1 MAKIRTVMRI
11 RTPHILR
18 RYVVAS
24 FLKTFSGGLAGF
36 LAIRIFAHFLEKMNL
51 FLGRETPVMVI
62 AEYLAL
68 QIPAFLVEV
77 LPISILLAAL
87 FTLGALSRYNEL
99 TAMVTAGIR
108 PVKIL
113 APILWFGFAM
123 SVLSFGINEF
133 LIPPIGL
140 RSNYVYYQL
149 IRGRTGNE
157 YLHQTNVIYR
167 GSNATDFM
175 IGELD
180 GEKGIATRFMVN
192 QFNHN
197 GTLICQVYAATATW
211 NGSSWVLYNGV
222 ERRFRADKGNIFW
235 EIGFRK
241 RYSRYT
247 ITPPELA
254 SPAVTPLTMNIW
266 ELSKWIQKTQARG
279 MSVRKELVR
288 FHIKIA
294 SPLSCLII
302 LLIGIPFGWNWGK
315 SGKMM
320 GFAISLFIAFGYW
333 GAIEAGRIMGEQ
345 GMLSPLPAAWFANV
359 VFGVLAIYLMGKQ
372 QVK

>member
-1 MAKIRTVMRI
+1 MRI

-18 RYVVAS
+18 RYVTTS

-51 FLGRETPVMVI
+51 FLGREASVMVI
-62 AEYLAL
+62 AEYLML
-68 QIPAFLVEV
+68 QIPVFLAEV
-77 LPISILLAAL
+77 LPISMLLAAL
-87 FTLGALSRYNEL
+87 FALGTLSRYNEL
-99 TAMVTAGIR
+99 TAMVTAGIK

-113 APILWFGFAM
+113 APMLWFGLAM

-133 LIPPIGL
+133 LVPSAGA

-149 IRGRTGNE
+149 IRGRTGDE
-157 YLHQTNVIYR
+157 YLHQTNIIYR
-167 GSNATDFM
+167 GPDATDFT

-180 GEKGIATRFMVN
+180 GEKGITTQFMVN
-192 QFNHN
+192 QFDDN

-211 NGSSWVLYNGV
+211 NGSSWILYDGV
-222 ERRFRADKGNIFW
+222 ERRFHPDKGNIFW

-247 ITPPELA
+247 ITPTELA
-254 SPAVTPLTMNIW
+254 NPAITPLTMNIW
-266 ELSKWIQKTQARG
+266 ELSKWMQETQARG

-294 SPLSCLII
+294 YPLSCLII

-315 SGKMM
+315 SGKML

-345 GMLSPLPAAWFANV
+345 GVLSPLPAAWFANII
-359 VFGVLAIYLMGKQ
+359 FGAWAIYLMGKRP
-372 QVK
+372 VR